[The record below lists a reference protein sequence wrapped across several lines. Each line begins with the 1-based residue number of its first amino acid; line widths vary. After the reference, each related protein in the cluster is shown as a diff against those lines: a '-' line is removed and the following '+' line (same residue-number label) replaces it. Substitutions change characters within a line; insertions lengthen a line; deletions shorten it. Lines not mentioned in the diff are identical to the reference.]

1 MKYKPQPDQ
10 AAVYVIYPAYAG
22 CEILNG
28 KAVQCE
34 ISGFAGCDSNFKG
47 AARTGGSLLS
57 CEHFII
63 MNYEL

>member
-1 MKYKPQPDQ
+1 MIYKQQPDQ
-10 AAVYVIYPAYAG
+10 AVVYVIYLAYAR
-22 CEILNG
+22 
-28 KAVQCE
+28 
-34 ISGFAGCDSNFKG
+34 CDSNFKG